1 MHPATYSREIDWREK
16 HEVDNEAKCIIL
28 RSFKIFNKRIDNEKN
43 VNQCDSKRRV
53 ACSAS

>member
-53 ACSAS
+53 ACSAC